1 MEQLSLLAQAANG
14 RAILIIDSNQL
25 QEKAAVRLELDGVA
39 DAGVPPRPRRT
50 ASGNV
55 PQIHG
60 EIERRLT
67 EHSDV
72 VKTLEAA
79 LGQKNAELEHLGRM
93 SEETH
98 NALEARITDLE
109 GQLARA
115 KTMQVRLKATVEEAE
130 HRAEHF
136 EARATA
142 LQDVLV
148 AFTPNAS
155 PAPRDL

>member
-1 MEQLSLLAQAANG
+1 MEQLSLLAQAADG

-67 EHSDV
+67 EHSDA
-72 VKTLEAA
+72 VKTLEVWPPTTI
-79 LGQKNAELEHLGRM
+79 QP
-93 SEETH
+93 SSP
-98 NALEARITDLE
+98 
-109 GQLARA
+109 RA
-115 KTMQVRLKATVEEAE
+115 HVRTRVPDM
-130 HRAEHF
+130 HCRG
-136 EARATA
+136 
-142 LQDVLV
+142 
-148 AFTPNAS
+148 
-155 PAPRDL
+155 